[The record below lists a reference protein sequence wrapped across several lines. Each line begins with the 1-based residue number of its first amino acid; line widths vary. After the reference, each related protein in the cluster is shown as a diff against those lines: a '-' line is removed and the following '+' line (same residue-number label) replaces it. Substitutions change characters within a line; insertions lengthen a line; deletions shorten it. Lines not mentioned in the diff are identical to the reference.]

1 MVQTRCVTAMAGL
14 ILLVALPLQARE
26 LAPGQSFR
34 DCDHCPEMV
43 VVPAGSV
50 PVGDPLDYED
60 AEDGPRP
67 GITIARPFAIGK
79 YEVTQAQW
87 QAVMGNNPS
96 HFKGPERPVEMVT
109 WRDVQEYLTRLNA
122 QTGKHYRL
130 PSEAEWEYATRAG
143 SGASYSFGE
152 DKAQL
157 GRHAWYEGNSGG
169 ETKPVGQLPPN
180 AFGLHDMHGN
190 VWEWSADCYGSN
202 YAGTLPVDFAKERE
216 GFCYRVIRGGSMLNF
231 PKYLTAFYRTSL
243 TPVNFNNNLGF
254 RVVLTLP

>member
-1 MVQTRCVTAMAGL
+1 MMQVRNVTAMAGVM
-14 ILLVALPLQARE
+14 LLTALPLQARE
-26 LAPGQSFR
+26 LAPGQGFR

-60 AEDGPRP
+60 EEDGPRP

-87 QAVMGNNPS
+87 QAVMGSNPS
-96 HFKGPERPVEMVT
+96 HFKGPDLPVEMVT
-109 WRDVQEYLTRLNA
+109 WRDVQEYLHRLNA
-122 QTGKHYRL
+122 KTGKQYRL
-130 PSEAEWEYATRAG
+130 PTETEWEYAARAG

-157 GRHAWYEGNSGG
+157 KHHAWYEGNAGG
-169 ETKPVGQLPPN
+169 ETRPVGQLPPN

-190 VWEWSADCYGSN
+190 VWEWVADCYGSS
-202 YAGTLPVDFAKERE
+202 YAAVLPADFAKERE
-216 GFCYRVIRGGSMLNF
+216 GFCYRVIRGGSVLNF

-243 TPVNFNNNLGF
+243 TPINFNNNLGF
-254 RVVLTLP
+254 RVALILP